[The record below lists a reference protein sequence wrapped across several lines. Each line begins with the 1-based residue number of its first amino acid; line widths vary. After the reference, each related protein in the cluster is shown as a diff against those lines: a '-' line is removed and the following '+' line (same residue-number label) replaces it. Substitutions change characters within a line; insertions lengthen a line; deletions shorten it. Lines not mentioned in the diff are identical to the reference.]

1 MALRTLRST
10 ARAYRTARTTSAC
23 FASEPTQKPDQ
34 RGYMPPNPAHGT
46 LYPTVQELTEPRT
59 SVLLECN
66 DNPGALHEI
75 LKYFWK
81 YDINI
86 THIESRPSKNE
97 SFEFFVDFHA
107 TPNAAT
113 TSALLDNLKK
123 ETRRMLVL
131 DARNV
136 PWFPRHVS
144 DLDVVAN
151 RILDAGTD
159 LESDHPGFNDP
170 VYRERRVG
178 LAENAMNHRFGNP
191 IPHISYSEDELA
203 TWKAVYE
210 RLETLLSSY
219 ACSEYLKI
227 LPMMKQHCGYSA
239 DNIPQQADIS
249 NFLQRTT
256 GFQLRP
262 VAGLLSSRDF
272 LNGLAFRTFFC
283 TQYIRHHSMPLYT
296 PEPDIVHELMGHAP
310 MFADPDFAEFS
321 QEIGLASLGASDKDI
336 ERLARCYWHS
346 VEFGVC
352 REDGQLKAYGAGL
365 LSSFGELEY
374 SCAPYRPAGDADEY
388 PELLP
393 WDPVVAAETDFP
405 ITTYQPTYFVA
416 QNLADAKQRMRKFCE
431 SMNRPFYARYNSNTQ
446 GVWVDRAVALDEQL
460 AVEANPY

>member
-1 MALRTLRST
+1 
-10 ARAYRTARTTSAC
+10 
-23 FASEPTQKPDQ
+23 
-34 RGYMPPNPAHGT
+34 
-46 LYPTVQELTEPRT
+46 
-59 SVLLECN
+59 
-66 DNPGALHEI
+66 
-75 LKYFWK
+75 
-81 YDINI
+81 
-86 THIESRPSKNE
+86 
-97 SFEFFVDFHA
+97 
-107 TPNAAT
+107 
-113 TSALLDNLKK
+113 
-123 ETRRMLVL
+123 MLVL

-210 RLETLLSSY
+210 RLETLLASH

-296 PEPDIVHELMGHAP
+296 PEPGTW
-310 MFADPDFAEFS
+310 
-321 QEIGLASLGASDKDI
+321 GASPQSPPPGPPGAC
-336 ERLARCYWHS
+336 RARSIQQHAHHANACARARKRSH
-346 VEFGVC
+346 V
-352 REDGQLKAYGAGL
+352 RAYRTPPQT
-365 LSSFGELEY
+365 SST
-374 SCAPYRPAGDADEY
+374 S
-388 PELLP
+388 
-393 WDPVVAAETDFP
+393 
-405 ITTYQPTYFVA
+405 
-416 QNLADAKQRMRKFCE
+416 
-431 SMNRPFYARYNSNTQ
+431 
-446 GVWVDRAVALDEQL
+446 
-460 AVEANPY
+460 